1 MDLKMILIQ
10 MDNYSEFSRDAILE
24 KLDRENNHLY
34 IDSKIKEHQKIIG
47 ELQIKK
53 QKTPGENSKEYKEF
67 LEHWQQRFNE
77 HDKDHAASDSN
88 NIFWIKDKVMPAART
103 RGFRLNEKQ
112 LLEMFKAGRTNV

>member
-34 IDSKIKEHQKIIG
+34 IDSKIKEH
-47 ELQIKK
+47 
-53 QKTPGENSKEYKEF
+53 KEF